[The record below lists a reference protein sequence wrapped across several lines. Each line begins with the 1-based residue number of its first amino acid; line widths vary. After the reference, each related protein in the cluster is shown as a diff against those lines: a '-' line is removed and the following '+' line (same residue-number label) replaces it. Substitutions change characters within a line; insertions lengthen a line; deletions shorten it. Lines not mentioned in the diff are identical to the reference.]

1 MYLLSGVF
9 LDNDEL
15 NADQKFFSN
24 QNKTDKINLISENM
38 TTFTDFT
45 GSMISHTGKSGALVQ
60 MYFRN
65 DLGCAYWSRCAK

>member
-1 MYLLSGVF
+1 MF

-15 NADQKFFSN
+15 NVDQKCFSN
-24 QNKTDKINLISENM
+24 QNETDKINLISEN
-38 TTFTDFT
+38 TNKIKVGFDFT

-65 DLGCAYWSRCAK
+65 DLGVCFLERCAK